1 MRSARKMDNTVPELQ
16 PALDTGRLSSVIC
29 HLPMSV
35 PVPALMHQGPT
46 RGSPGSPGHR
56 PQPTPFSPSSP
67 AGYPTG
73 HLLPAEAACRMNA
86 GEPSLGEQG

>member
-1 MRSARKMDNTVPELQ
+1 MRSAWRMDSTVPELQ

-29 HLPMSV
+29 HLPVSV
-35 PVPALMHQGPT
+35 PVPALMHRGPM
-46 RGSPGSPGHR
+46 RGFPRSPGHR

-67 AGYPTG
+67 ARYSTE

-86 GEPSLGEQG
+86 GELSLGEQE